1 MLPVAFFDIGFL
13 ISLVIGQR
21 KLDTLTLQGI
31 IGSKIIDKIVE
42 RFVRFCRF
50 GLFRQFL
57 LMDRIGFVPDRIHL
71 LSDRCKGVD
80 VRFLVSTGTKDSEH
94 QNPRN

>member
-1 MLPVAFFDIGFL
+1 MLPVALLNIGFL
-13 ISLVIGQR
+13 VSLVIGQR

-50 GLFRQFL
+50 RLFRQFL